1 MSDEDKFLE
10 TMNLLS
16 NDESKADV
24 DDVTPLKLIGEDDN
38 INFEPTFQVFNLQLF
53 KTTYNLYC
61 VII

>member
-24 DDVTPLKLIGEDDN
+24 DDVTQLKLIGEDDN

-53 KTTYNLYC
+53 ETT
-61 VII
+61 

>member
-24 DDVTPLKLIGEDDN
+24 DDVTVVVGKFVVDVADATVAVG
-38 INFEPTFQVFNLQLF
+38 
-53 KTTYNLYC
+53 
-61 VII
+61 